1 MTITSSSNT
10 KPNAPLL
17 SNAVPVRRQKAQRPS
32 RTPRENKRRRDRRK
46 SQRMHIMPSNHRK
59 VIILLAPLAALCL
72 SACGNS
78 SVEAIKPPPEKLT
91 CAGEP
96 PVPEGAITDAVV
108 GEYLVAQREL
118 GRELVGPPVT
128 NEHLLCR
135 LLRDTNN

>member
-1 MTITSSSNT
+1 
-10 KPNAPLL
+10 
-17 SNAVPVRRQKAQRPS
+17 
-32 RTPRENKRRRDRRK
+32 
-46 SQRMHIMPSNHRK
+46 MHIMPSNHRK

-108 GEYLVAQREL
+108 GDYMVAQRARSEEHTSEL
-118 GRELVGPPVT
+118 QSLMRISYAVFCLT
-128 NEHLLCR
+128 KKKHR
-135 LLRDTNN
+135 H

>member
-1 MTITSSSNT
+1 
-10 KPNAPLL
+10 
-17 SNAVPVRRQKAQRPS
+17 
-32 RTPRENKRRRDRRK
+32 
-46 SQRMHIMPSNHRK
+46 MHIMPSNHRK

-108 GEYLVAQREL
+108 GDYMVAQRAAWFDCHSTIDWLRNFFAGLEERRASRREVSDPSTSCSIQERHPASDSAGFRKVL
-118 GRELVGPPVT
+118 QTSCSEIDNAPGRE
-128 NEHLLCR
+128 R
-135 LLRDTNN
+135 

>member
-1 MTITSSSNT
+1 MCIFRSLDVLVFCFSS
-10 KPNAPLL
+10 
-17 SNAVPVRRQKAQRPS
+17 
-32 RTPRENKRRRDRRK
+32 RRRHTRCALG
-46 SQRMHIMPSNHRK
+46 SGVQTCALPICNHRK

-108 GEYLVAQREL
+108 GDYMVAQRAAWFDC
-118 GRELVGPPVT
+118 
-128 NEHLLCR
+128 HSKIDW
-135 LLRDTNN
+135 LRNFFAGLE